1 MLAKSCNA
9 VKVACH
15 CNDPVSYASVIVAL
29 ADQPVAIVADGKEFL
44 SAAASIQGSQPVK
57 VSIRARAT
65 SSAAKALQAKATG
78 DLLIASGDISL
89 APDNGVPVITATVV
103 CDAHTDQYLNEVVIV
118 GRIGSDSRLAESG
131 KSVKRSVAV
140 NRYLKASDSDEPV
153 EITDW
158 YGVRAFGFTKQKLEA
173 AGKGA
178 LVQVTGVFDQLTN
191 AKQEAFCEI
200 KARSIRVHKGRKA
213 GGNDPASGT
222 TAAGY
227 DQESF
232 LGDADDIAAN
242 WS

>member
-1 MLAKSCNA
+1 M
-9 VKVACH
+9 ACH

-89 APDNGVPVITATVV
+89 APDDGVPVITATVV
-103 CDAHTDQYLNEVVIV
+103 CDAHADQYLNEVVIV

-153 EITDW
+153 EVTDW

-173 AGKGA
+173 ASKGS

-200 KARSIRVHKGRKA
+200 KARSIRVHKGRRT
-213 GGNDPASGT
+213 GGGKDPAEGT

-232 LGDADDIAAN
+232 LGEADDIASN